1 MYGYEILHD
10 AICENLINNVRQNK
24 ATQAYI
30 FLGERGIGAMESAK
44 LFAAS
49 LVCKNTESAPCT
61 KCNACVMAKA
71 GTHPD
76 IYFLKP
82 EKDKKTGKE
91 KKNITVDQI
100 REVTADAYTK
110 PYESGK
116 KVYIIEYGDD
126 MNDQAQNAFLKVL
139 EEPPEYAVFI
149 ILAENDQSLLQT
161 IRSRCTNIKFN
172 PISDDAVRNYIK
184 NNYPDDWEKADFLIQ
199 YAGGVVG
206 EIEKI
211 ISAENFVPLR
221 RESLGKLEELLSE
234 NMLDA
239 YSVAQFLEE
248 NKEDAELVLRF
259 WQGFLRD
266 MMLIQSGAEKLVKSM
281 DFLDNLIR
289 LANMFEEE
297 KVVNAIDQ
305 ILLAQKMK
313 KRYVNLKALSLRLA
327 FSIKNREQG
336 EEE

>member
-10 AICENLINNVRQNK
+10 AICENLINNVRQNT
-24 ATQAYI
+24 ASQAYI
-30 FLGERGIGAMESAK
+30 FLGERGIGAKECAK

-91 KKNITVDQI
+91 KRNITVDQI
-100 REVTADAYTK
+100 REITADAYTK

-126 MNDQAQNAFLKVL
+126 MNEQAQNAFLKVL
-139 EEPPEYAVFI
+139 EEPPEYAVFV
-149 ILAENDQSLLQT
+149 ILAENDQSLLET
-161 IRSRCTNIKFN
+161 IRSRCTTIKFN
-172 PISDDAVRNYIK
+172 PISDDAVRGYIK
-184 NNYPDDWEKADFLIQ
+184 NNYPNAFEKADFLIQ

-211 ISAENFVPLR
+211 INSENFVPLR
-221 RESLGKLEELLSE
+221 RESLEKLEDLLSE
-234 NMLDA
+234 KMLDS
-239 YSVAQFLEE
+239 YLVAEFLEE
-248 NKEDAELVLRF
+248 NKDDAELVLKF

-281 DFLDNLIR
+281 DFIDNLIR
-289 LANMFEEE
+289 LANRFPEE
-297 KVVNAIDQ
+297 KVVGAIDEV
-305 ILLAQKMK
+305 LLAQKMR
-313 KRYVNLKALSLRLA
+313 KRYVNLRAMSLRLA
-327 FSIKNREQG
+327 FSIKNSEQG
-336 EEE
+336 EE